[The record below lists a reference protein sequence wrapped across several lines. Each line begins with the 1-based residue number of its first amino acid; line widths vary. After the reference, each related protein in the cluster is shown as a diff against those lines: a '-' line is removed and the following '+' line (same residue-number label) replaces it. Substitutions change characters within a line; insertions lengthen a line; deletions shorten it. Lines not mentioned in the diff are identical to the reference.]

1 MRLRFRGSNHFA
13 RESADYVCLHFFN
26 CLSCSKTALVSKRI
40 KVSNVWNLEI
50 LSISSLNEQV

>member
-1 MRLRFRGSNHFA
+1 MKLRFRGSNHFA

-26 CLSCSKTALVSKRI
+26 CLSCCKTALVSKRI

-50 LSISSLNEQV
+50 FINFFS